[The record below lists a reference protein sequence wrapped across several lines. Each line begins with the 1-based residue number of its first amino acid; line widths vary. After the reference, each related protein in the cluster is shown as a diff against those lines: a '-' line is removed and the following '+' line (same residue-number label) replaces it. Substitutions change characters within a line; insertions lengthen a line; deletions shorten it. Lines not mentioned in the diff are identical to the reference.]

1 MLSAQYDITEDRE
14 NLVGSQRDSY
24 FSGLDESKSNIELGE
39 RMLALL
45 VFFIM
50 PDEDLDIAFV

>member
-39 RMLALL
+39 RMRALL

-50 PDEDLDIAFV
+50 LDED

>member
-14 NLVGSQRDSY
+14 NLVGCQRDSY
-24 FSGLDESKSNIELGE
+24 FSGFDESKSNIELGE

-50 PDEDLDIAFV
+50 PDED